1 MKLLVLLDNV
11 TSDGDGQIVNPQ
23 TGGMNEFG
31 IVQVSI
37 TGGTG
42 TVKIQGRL
50 SINMP
55 WTDLITF
62 TADDSAR
69 IALMPHMKA
78 NVSGIAG
85 ATIRA
90 EMGA

>member
-1 MKLLVLLDNV
+1 MKLLILLDNV
-11 TSDGDGQIVNPQ
+11 TVDGDGLVVNPQ
-23 TGGMNEFG
+23 TGMHEFG
-31 IVQVSI
+31 IVQVSV

-55 WTDLITF
+55 WVDIITF
-62 TADDSAR
+62 TVSDSAR

-78 NVSGIAG
+78 NVSGISG

-90 EMGA
+90 ELGA